1 MRLPKLLRP
10 FEPLL
15 TPMRPHERFHPG
27 FWTYLFG
34 VIVAR
39 KIMEILSQ

>member
-15 TPMRPHERFHPG
+15 TPMRPNERFRPG
-27 FWTYLFG
+27 FWTYSS
-34 VIVAR
+34 A
-39 KIMEILSQ
+39 